1 MRPESLKATSAQ
13 RHAAF
18 VNSRRL
24 EMIKLTLHEDE
35 PEWRIEQHLGH
46 LGTTLAE
53 ADPKRYNNLQVAK
66 DSDGRKKLDNVA

>member
-1 MRPESLKATSAQ
+1 
-13 RHAAF
+13 
-18 VNSRRL
+18 
-24 EMIKLTLHEDE
+24 MIKLTLHEDE